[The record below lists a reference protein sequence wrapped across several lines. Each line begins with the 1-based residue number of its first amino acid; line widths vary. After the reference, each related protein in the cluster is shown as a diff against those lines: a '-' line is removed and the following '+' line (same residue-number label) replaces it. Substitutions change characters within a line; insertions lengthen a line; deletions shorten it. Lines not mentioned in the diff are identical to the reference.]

1 MTNFDNLNL
10 TPEILSK
17 LNFGV
22 NKDTN
27 EFFTCTSEMC
37 DKCIFYKKW
46 NASRVVPDIEVISF
60 IKTISTES
68 YNRCECIA
76 NADSR
81 LAWLNAK
88 TSLLSYADKALVKT
102 ILKEYA
108 NVISIRKS
116 SNAVSY
122 SLFVNTA
129 TSSELVMK
137 FNPKSKLF
145 TNLELEKDYTIK
157 ELEL

>member
-1 MTNFDNLNL
+1 MF
-10 TPEILSK
+10 K
-17 LNFGV
+17 Q
-22 NKDTN
+22 
-27 EFFTCTSEMC
+27 
-37 DKCIFYKKW
+37 KW
-46 NASRVVPDIEVISF
+46 NIRNMSNIESIPLV
-60 IKTISTES
+60 KTISTED
-68 YNRCECIA
+68 YNQCGCKA

-88 TSLLSYADKALVKT
+88 TSLLSYADKVLVKT
-102 ILKEYA
+102 ILKEYT

-129 TSSELVMK
+129 TASELVMK
-137 FNPKSKLF
+137 FNPKSNLF

>member
-22 NKDTN
+22 NEDTN
-27 EFFTCTSEMC
+27 EFFICTSEMC
-37 DKCIFYKKW
+37 SRCMFKQKW
-46 NASRVVPDIEVISF
+46 NIRNMPNIESIPLV
-60 IKTISTES
+60 KTISTED
-68 YNRCECIA
+68 YNQCGCKA

-88 TSLLSYADKALVKT
+88 TSLLSYADKVLVKT
-102 ILKEYA
+102 ILKEYT

-129 TSSELVMK
+129 TASELVMK
-137 FNPKSKLF
+137 FNPKSNLF

>member
-17 LNFGV
+17 FNFGV
-22 NKDTN
+22 NKDTD
-27 EFFTCTSEMC
+27 ELFICTPEMC
-37 DKCIFYKKW
+37 DKCIFYQKRYAKK
-46 NASRVVPDIEVISF
+46 VVSDIEVLPLV
-60 IKTISTES
+60 KTISTEN
-68 YNRCECIA
+68 YKRCECTA
-76 NADSR
+76 SADSR

-88 TSLLSYADKALVKT
+88 TSLLSYADKVLVKT

-108 NVISIRKS
+108 DVISIRKS
-116 SNAVSY
+116 SSAVSY

>member
-22 NKDTN
+22 NKDTD
-27 EFFTCTSEMC
+27 ELFACTSKMC
-37 DKCIFYKKW
+37 DKCIFYQKWYTKK
-46 NASRVVPDIEVISF
+46 VVPDIEVLPLV
-60 IKTISTES
+60 KTISTEN
-68 YNRCECIA
+68 YKRCECNA
-76 NADSR
+76 SADSR

-116 SNAVSY
+116 SSAVSY

>member
-17 LNFGV
+17 FNFGV
-22 NKDTN
+22 NKDTD
-27 EFFTCTSEMC
+27 ELFMCTPEMC
-37 DKCIFYKKW
+37 DKCIFYQKW
-46 NASRVVPDIEVISF
+46 NAKKVVPDIEVIPLV
-60 IKTISTES
+60 KTISTEN
-68 YNRCECIA
+68 YNRCECNA

-88 TSLLSYADKALVKT
+88 TALLSYADKALVKT
-102 ILKEYA
+102 ILKEYT

-116 SNAVSY
+116 SSAVSC

-129 TSSELVMK
+129 TTSELVMK

>member
-22 NKDTN
+22 NEDTN
-27 EFFTCTSEMC
+27 EFFICTSEMC
-37 DKCIFYKKW
+37 
-46 NASRVVPDIEVISF
+46 SRCMFKQKLTFRNMPDIEVIPLT
-60 IKTISTES
+60 KRISTES
-68 YNRCECIA
+68 YNQYECTA
-76 NADSR
+76 NANSR

-88 TSLLSYADKALVKT
+88 TSLLSYVDKALVKT
-102 ILKEYA
+102 ILKEYT

-116 SNAVSY
+116 SSAVSY

-145 TNLELEKDYTIK
+145 INLELEKDYTIK